1 MKCPAC
7 GSTLS
12 EHTVGALTV
21 DICDTGCG
29 GIFFDRFELS
39 QVDEATETEGEAL
52 IRWAGITPSKKP
64 DQSQRYRCPRCGMIM
79 MRGLFKPQIPVTVD
93 TCPQCAGVFVDHGEL
108 NSIRAAEGSD
118 EERQLAARTFIN
130 SAFDD
135 ILKAHS

>member
-7 GSTLS
+7 SSTLT
-12 EHTVGALTV
+12 ERTAGALTV
-21 DICDTGCG
+21 DICDSGCG

-52 IRWAGITPSKKP
+52 LKWAGSTPSKKP
-64 DQSQRYRCPRCGMIM
+64 DQSQRYRCPRCEMIM

-108 NSIRAAEGSD
+108 DSIRSAAGSD
-118 EERQLAARTFIN
+118 EDRQQAARQFITA
-130 SAFDD
+130 AFED
-135 ILKAHS
+135 ILKAHN